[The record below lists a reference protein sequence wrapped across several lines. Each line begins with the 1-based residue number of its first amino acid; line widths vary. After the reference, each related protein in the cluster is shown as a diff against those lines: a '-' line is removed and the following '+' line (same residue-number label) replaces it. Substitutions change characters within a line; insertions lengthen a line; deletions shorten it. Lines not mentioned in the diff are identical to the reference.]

1 MTYSLFTDGGSR
13 GNPGPGAIG
22 VVIENDKGETIYE
35 LSKYIGKCTNNE
47 AEYLALIAGL
57 KVAEN
62 KKLDNLEVYID
73 SELVTKQ
80 VNGEYKVKSPNLK
93 KYYVEAANF
102 RKKFDNIDFIHVK
115 RHKNTKADK
124 LVNEALDSNGF

>member
-1 MTYSLFTDGGSR
+1 MTYSLHADGGSR

-22 VVIENDKGETIYE
+22 VVIENDKGKEIFE
-35 LSKYIGKCTNNE
+35 LSKYIGECTNNE
-47 AEYLALIAGL
+47 AEYQALIAGL
-57 KVAEN
+57 KAAKKKGIEN
-62 KKLDNLEVYID
+62 LDVFLD

-102 RKKFDNIDFIHVK
+102 RKSFEKLQFIHVK
-115 RHKNTKADK
+115 RHKNVKADA
-124 LVNEALDSNGF
+124 LVNKALDSNGF